1 MVDLSPSCS
10 LAVKVL
16 TLVDRARTVLEKSN
30 RDQVFIA
37 VAGGPGSG
45 KSTLAE
51 LVRDKL
57 NASNESADHEISVV
71 LPMDGYHYPKAELK
85 RMGEANDEYT
95 YEMMMLRRGAPFTYD
110 HERLIADLK
119 TAKAS
124 GEGSFPTYSRE
135 ISDPVSGGV
144 QLMKSHQ
151 IVLCEGLYLLAQD
164 DPNWE
169 ALGEIWDD
177 RWYLNTPENIVKAR
191 LVKRHL
197 QNWNSVKVR
206 NWGEGCAGAVRKTE
220 QSDLLNT
227 RWIDKT
233 SRDHC
238 DICFQ
243 SFET

>member
-1 MVDLSPSCS
+1 
-10 LAVKVL
+10 
-16 TLVDRARTVLEKSN
+16 
-30 RDQVFIA
+30 
-37 VAGGPGSG
+37 
-45 KSTLAE
+45 
-51 LVRDKL
+51 
-57 NASNESADHEISVV
+57 
-71 LPMDGYHYPKAELK
+71 LK
-85 RMGEANDEYT
+85 
-95 YEMMMLRRGAPFTYD
+95 
-110 HERLIADLK
+110 
-119 TAKAS
+119 
-124 GEGSFPTYSRE
+124 
-135 ISDPVSGGV
+135 
-144 QLMKSHQ
+144 KSHQ